1 MESAKYAVMWGKR
14 ESDRC
19 ITEYSVYLGAK
30 KHQKCPQ
37 LVRWRIAIQ
46 SLKGE
51 NEEFEINVVKI
62 CQRHS
67 QPSQQLISTA
77 YGIINNSNPRMKQPH
92 DIFNSVEVSCI
103 GN

>member
-1 MESAKYAVMWGKR
+1 MPLCGAR
-14 ESDRC
+14 ENPIDVLQSILSILAQRN
-19 ITEYSVYLGAK
+19 IKNAHSWSVG
-30 KHQKCPQ
+30 
-37 LVRWRIAIQ
+37 VAIQ